1 MKKQVACPDDQWA
14 ALAGL
19 GPRLLELQSSP
30 SAPGH
35 ARAVAP
41 GEHLAQRG

>member
-1 MKKQVACPDDQWA
+1 MTNQVACHDLHCTTP
-14 ALAGL
+14 AGL
-19 GPRLLELQSSP
+19 GKRLLELQSSP

-41 GEHLAQRG
+41 GEHLAQWG